1 MDDGVLG
8 ESCSTAGTI
17 DAGGSV
23 SVRAR
28 PITGVLELGCHRYDD
43 ARGTIAEIYRSDWI
57 ELIPP
62 MQNFTL
68 QRSAA
73 NVLRGMRLHRRH
85 DELVV
90 GGMGDTKIGLFDM
103 RPASPTHLVADVV
116 DIPDGSVTG
125 VFIPAGVLHG
135 IYSVTAT
142 VHVEAR
148 TTLWDPADENGCTW
162 DAPGL
167 RIPWNLSHPIV
178 RRRDGDADGFAAL
191 LALMSACA

>member
-1 MDDGVLG
+1 MNDGLPG
-8 ESCSTAGTI
+8 ESCSAAKPI
-17 DAGGSV
+17 DAGGSA
-23 SVRAR
+23 SVRSRA
-28 PITGVLELGCHRYDD
+28 IDGVLELGCHRYDD
-43 ARGTIAEIYRSDWI
+43 ERGTIAEIYRSDWI
-57 ELIPP
+57 ALIPP

-73 NVLRGMRLHRRH
+73 NVLRGMRLHLGH

-90 GGMGDTKIGLFDM
+90 GGIGDTKIGLLDM
-103 RPASPTHLVADVV
+103 RPASPTHLVAEVV
-116 DIPDGSVTG
+116 EIPDGPVTG

-148 TTLWDPADENGCTW
+148 TTLWDPADERGCTW

-167 RIPWNLSHPIV
+167 RIPWILPNPLV
-178 RRRDGDADGFAAL
+178 RRRDGDDDGYAAL
-191 LALMSACA
+191 VSLMSACA

>member
-1 MDDGVLG
+1 MNDGLLV
-8 ESCSTAGTI
+8 ESCSTARTI
-17 DAGGSV
+17 DAGRSA

-28 PITGVLELGCHRYDD
+28 AIAGVLELGCHRYDD
-43 ARGTIAEIYRSDWI
+43 DRGTIAEIYRSDWA
-57 ELIPP
+57 ELLPP

-90 GGMGDTKIGLFDM
+90 GGIGVTKIGLLDM
-103 RPASPTHLVADVV
+103 RPASPTHLLGDVV

-135 IYSVTAT
+135 IYSVTET

-148 TTLWDPADENGCTW
+148 TTLWDPQDENGCTW

-167 RIPWNLSHPIV
+167 RIPWNLRDPIV
-178 RRRDGDADGFAAL
+178 RRRDGDEDGFAAL